1 MKTKKE
7 VEQNITNITNTIH
20 QNYPELNKYIVEMP
34 SNNSGN
40 EEQTIKKLED
50 YYHSLK
56 EHLNKYTRTH
66 KANMTENDF
75 ESPTYPGYPP
85 YPASNDIYQQ
95 GKVVRE
101 INPENISITKTPNED
116 EESMNEKSFRDDM
129 SGDDLDIPGAELDD
143 QQESVGSEDEENNY
157 YSLGGDNHTDL
168 EEDNG

>member
-7 VEQNITNITNTIH
+7 IEQNIINITNTIH
-20 QNYPELNKYIVEMP
+20 QKYPELNQFIIEM
-34 SNNSGN
+34 SEKSSVN
-40 EEQTIKKLED
+40 EELNIKKLED

-56 EHLNKYTRTH
+56 ERVDNYIHTH
-66 KANMTENDF
+66 RANMTENDF
-75 ESPTYPGYPP
+75 EAPAYPGYPS
-85 YPASNDIYQQ
+85 YPSSNDIYEQ
-95 GKVVRE
+95 GKVVKSV
-101 INPENISITKTPNED
+101 NPEDLSKTKSPIRD

-157 YSLGGDNHTDL
+157 YSLGGDNHIDL